1 MTYTLGF
8 LSRCS
13 GVDFWGP
20 TSQDTKVR
28 LDRMESEA
36 LERKSAQPSS
46 VQDLPIS
53 EKPTK
58 ESNGETKKVPKSTA
72 VKKKVE
78 PKSMGPSRDDD
89 APPWNGIT
97 LNKCLAVAA
106 ALALL
111 SVGFQVLQVVLHLQ
125 YKILQCIS
133 RCCNVTSVRL
143 QSRAPLTLKVPDTER
158 PRECRPIIAL
168 MPAETPQTNAV
179 DTDDDLP
186 DLEAGPLTLND
197 TADQLPEPGFFE
209 GWFGSSKTEKT
220 DLSELHEIPE
230 DVEEAEE
237 EIEEELEE
245 IVEEEVE
252 EEAEEPVEEIEE
264 ELEEVEEEAEE
275 PAEVKEE
282 SEEILEEEEDEEET
296 EEPEEEVME
305 ETEETDAIKDSQEE
319 SQHQQ
324 SDKWG
329 LKAKT
334 KYMQTKAS
342 KIRRISDEGP
352 QKRGIFPFGKK
363 ESTKIPRELKEKP
376 YKEKD
381 HRQKDKERR
390 HEHTRKQEGGKS
402 YKKGREEENKY
413 FKHDKGRHD
422 EKEGK
427 RFHEHKDH
435 KKLHSDRHHG

>member
-1 MTYTLGF
+1 
-8 LSRCS
+8 
-13 GVDFWGP
+13 
-20 TSQDTKVR
+20 
-28 LDRMESEA
+28 MESEA

-111 SVGFQVLQVVLHLQ
+111 SVGFQVLQ
-125 YKILQCIS
+125 
-133 RCCNVTSVRL
+133 
-143 QSRAPLTLKVPDTER
+143 D
-158 PRECRPIIAL
+158 
-168 MPAETPQTNAV
+168 AV

-186 DLEAGPLTLND
+186 DFEAGPLTLND
-197 TADQLPEPGFFE
+197 TTDQLPEPWFFE
-209 GWFGSSKTEKT
+209 GWFGSTKTEKT

-230 DVEEAEE
+230 DVEEPEE
-237 EIEEELEE
+237 EIEETL
-245 IVEEEVE
+245 EEEVE

-264 ELEEVEEEAEE
+264 LEEAEE
-275 PAEVKEE
+275 PAEEVEE
-282 SEEILEEEEDEEET
+282 EPEEILEEEDEEET

-305 ETEETDAIKDSQEE
+305 ETEEIVAIKDSQEV

-329 LKAKT
+329 LKAKH

-342 KIRRISDEGP
+342 KIRRVSDEGP
-352 QKRGIFPFGKK
+352 QKRGIFPFGRNTK
-363 ESTKIPRELKEKP
+363 ESTKIPREFKEKP

-390 HEHTRKQEGGKS
+390 HEHTQKKEGGKS

-413 FKHDKGRHD
+413 FKGRHD

-427 RFHEHKDH
+427 RFHEHK
-435 KKLHSDRHHG
+435 KLHSDRHHG

>member
-1 MTYTLGF
+1 
-8 LSRCS
+8 
-13 GVDFWGP
+13 
-20 TSQDTKVR
+20 
-28 LDRMESEA
+28 MESEA

-158 PRECRPIIAL
+158 PSECRPIIAL

-186 DLEAGPLTLND
+186 DFEAGPLTLND
-197 TADQLPEPGFFE
+197 TTDQLPEPWFFE
-209 GWFGSSKTEKT
+209 GWFGSTKTEKT

-230 DVEEAEE
+230 DVEEPEE
-237 EIEEELEE
+237 EIEETL
-245 IVEEEVE
+245 EEEVE

-264 ELEEVEEEAEE
+264 LEEAEE
-275 PAEVKEE
+275 PAEEVEE
-282 SEEILEEEEDEEET
+282 EPEEILEEEDEEET

-305 ETEETDAIKDSQEE
+305 ETEEIVAIKDSQEV

-329 LKAKT
+329 LKAKH

-342 KIRRISDEGP
+342 KIRRVSDEGP
-352 QKRGIFPFGKK
+352 QKRGIFPFGRNTK
-363 ESTKIPRELKEKP
+363 ESTKIPREFKEKP

-390 HEHTRKQEGGKS
+390 HEHTQKKEGGKS

-413 FKHDKGRHD
+413 FKGRHD

-427 RFHEHKDH
+427 RFHEHK
-435 KKLHSDRHHG
+435 KLHSDRHHG